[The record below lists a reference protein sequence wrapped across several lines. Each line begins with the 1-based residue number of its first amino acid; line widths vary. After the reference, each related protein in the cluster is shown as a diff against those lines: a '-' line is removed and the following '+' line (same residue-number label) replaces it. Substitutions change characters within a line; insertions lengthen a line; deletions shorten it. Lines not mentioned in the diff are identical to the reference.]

1 MINVS
6 MFVIF
11 LYYYI
16 LQDNI
21 DTLGKEIAKLTM
33 QHQQK

>member
-1 MINVS
+1 
-6 MFVIF
+6 MFVII
-11 LYYYI
+11 LYYT